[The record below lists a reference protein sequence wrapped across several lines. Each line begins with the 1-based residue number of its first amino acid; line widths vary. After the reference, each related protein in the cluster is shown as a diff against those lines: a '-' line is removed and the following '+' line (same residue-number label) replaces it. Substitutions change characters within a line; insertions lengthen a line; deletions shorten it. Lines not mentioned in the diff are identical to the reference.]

1 MKILAL
7 DISTSSTG
15 WFVSKASYGKIEPA
29 PALSFPDKLCFF
41 RDEIEKLLV
50 CYKPEVVVIED
61 TYFRFGNVHTLKQL
75 VKFGA
80 VAMEVAAR
88 RKIQVETITATQAR
102 KFCCGKQEGEFK
114 KKEVFAYFV
123 NKYGLHDW
131 KFSSHN
137 DITDAMALHWGYRE
151 KQAAKKKADKK
162 KARREAAG
170 IRPTDQK

>member
-1 MKILAL
+1 MKLLAL
-7 DISTSSTG
+7 DISTTCTG
-15 WFVSKASYGKIEPA
+15 WFISKASYGKIEPDA
-29 PALSFPDKLCFF
+29 SMPFPDKLCYF
-41 RDEIEKLLV
+41 RDEIEKLLNR
-50 CYKPEVVVIED
+50 YKPDVVVIED

-80 VAMEVAAR
+80 VAMEVVAR

-102 KFCCGKQEGEFK
+102 KFCCGNQEGEFK

-151 KQAAKKKADKK
+151 KQVAKKKTDTK
-162 KARREAAG
+162 KARAKTPR
-170 IRPTDQK
+170 IRPSQEE